1 MDGWGYFVS
10 TFLGYFF
17 FVFFF
22 QVRSVFDLEGFDF
35 PTECRVMEKSL
46 MHYMNNI
53 HGITWELV
61 LLRRPCKV
69 CSLSFRKQGSEAS
82 KLTHMILGVLMIS
95 MCLIDLAWFKAGEIF
110 RGVLLRPSCRLQN
123 DMIIYSTGIRLAS
136 VAKVIGQLSK
146 WGKSNQASDCDGK
159 SFWKQKI
166 SSVQTD
172 LVTSKDFQARKTYA
186 IRLTWVFCKRAR
198 GWSPD
203 LQQDG
208 HKAMMQ
214 IGILKPA
221 ADVYVKTYTY
231 VNVNIYIYV
240 YIHI

>member
-1 MDGWGYFVS
+1 M
-10 TFLGYFF
+10 
-17 FVFFF
+17 
-22 QVRSVFDLEGFDF
+22 
-35 PTECRVMEKSL
+35 
-46 MHYMNNI
+46 
-53 HGITWELV
+53 
-61 LLRRPCKV
+61 
-69 CSLSFRKQGSEAS
+69 
-82 KLTHMILGVLMIS
+82 
-95 MCLIDLAWFKAGEIF
+95 
-110 RGVLLRPSCRLQN
+110 LRPPCRLQN

-172 LVTSKDFQARKTYA
+172 LVTSKDFQARNSYA

-231 VNVNIYIYV
+231 VNVNIYICIYTYIIIYTYV
-240 YIHI
+240 CLHENTRNGHIEQLAASCPDCLMLLPDHSPMPT